1 MWMALAWPMWRYPLG
16 SGGKRVT
23 TLPPKRPERLCA
35 SMISRTKLEGRVSSV
50 MGPIVSPR
58 VRLGAR
64 LFPDRTEEALH
75 GRDDGGQ
82 DHDREGE
89 DEEPAG
95 ERAREQDVEVPVREK
110 EGLAEGFLG
119 HAPKHEGEHERRRLV
134 AVLLHEE
141 ADDSEDQHHHDVPH
155 VARFAVHPDDAEE
168 QDE

>member
-1 MWMALAWPMWRYPLG
+1 M
-16 SGGKRVT
+16 

-75 GRDDGGQ
+75 GRHDGGQ

-89 DEEPAG
+89 DEEPVASG
-95 ERAREQDVEVPVREK
+95 RVKRISKWPW
-110 EGLAEGFLG
+110 
-119 HAPKHEGEHERRRLV
+119 ERRR
-134 AVLLHEE
+134 
-141 ADDSEDQHHHDVPH
+141 DWRKDSS
-155 VARFAVHPDDAEE
+155 AL
-168 QDE
+168 